1 MGCKIST
8 FFAHIKIFMYFCAQN
23 REIMSK
29 RVLIGMSGGI
39 DSTVAAIL
47 LLEQG
52 YELVGATFRTF
63 DPKSVADAPGYIRE
77 YGRLFRCYAVPCML
91 SGLFMP
97 FSAVFSLIILLLWGI
112 FGTWWLIHSYKK
124 MEKQYIL

>member
-1 MGCKIST
+1 MEWFET
-8 FFAHIKIFMYFCAQN
+8 
-23 REIMSK
+23 
-29 RVLIGMSGGI
+29 LIGFVMIFGCGLGI
-39 DSTVAAIL
+39 YLFGVWAGKQEKPMGFWANGKI
-47 LLEQG
+47 
-52 YELVGATFRTF
+52 F
-63 DPKSVADAPGYIRE
+63 DPKTVADVPGYIRA